1 MTDSLLGSL
10 DLLDTDY
17 ADILAN
23 SNKSA
28 FELQLVKLGVDLTE
42 ARTKTKFIAL
52 VQHKPETLEELEAL
66 TPAWKEACH
75 YKPNA
80 LAF

>member
-1 MTDSLLGSL
+1 
-10 DLLDTDY
+10 LLDTDY

-23 SNKSA
+23 SSKPT

-52 VQHKPETLEELEAL
+52 VQHKPETLEKLEAL

>member
-1 MTDSLLGSL
+1 MTDSLLGQIE
-10 DLLDTDY
+10 LLDTDY

-23 SNKSA
+23 SSKPA
-28 FELQLVKLGVDLTE
+28 FELQLIKLGVDLTE

-52 VQHKPETLEELEAL
+52 VQDKRETLEELKAL
-66 TPAWKEACH
+66 TAVWKEACH
-75 YKPNA
+75 YEPNA